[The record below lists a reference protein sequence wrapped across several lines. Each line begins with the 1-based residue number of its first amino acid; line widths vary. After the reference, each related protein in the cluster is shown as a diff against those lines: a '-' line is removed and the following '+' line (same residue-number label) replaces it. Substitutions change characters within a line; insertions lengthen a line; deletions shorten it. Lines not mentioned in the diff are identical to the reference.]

1 MLLTTLKINHWASVS
16 LKLDKM
22 KKLLNITNKKKSF
35 AIEMKN
41 YFVRK
46 SNKYK
51 HAIVLETIN
60 EQINN

>member
-1 MLLTTLKINHWASVS
+1 MLLTTLKINYWASVS

-22 KKLLNITNKKKSF
+22 KKILNITNKKKFF
-35 AIEMKN
+35 AIDMKN

-51 HAIVLETIN
+51 HAIVL
-60 EQINN
+60 